1 MKPLRTILCL
11 PAILLL
17 GVGGCKDIYAVIGP
31 GHDESGR
38 RICPTVGWSS
48 GSWDNCVGTYT
59 FANGD
64 KYAGEWKDDKK
75 HGQGTYT
82 FASGRVWKGFWSND
96 DFVSGEKY
104 AAGEAPSGEGPPAPE
119 PSPPSPAAAPPT
131 PDAAG
136 EGWSLPPCPGNYDM
150 SNWTNCVG
158 TRTYPNGDKYDG
170 EWKYNNMHGEGTYT
184 SADGAK
190 YVGEWEDDN
199 KHGYGTY
206 TFADGREYSG
216 GWKNGKWHGQG
227 TATHPSGGEYSG
239 GWKDGKMHGE
249 GTIIHP
255 DGRVEKGIW
264 RENEL
269 LEFLE

>member
-1 MKPLRTILCL
+1 MPIMKPLRTILCL

-119 PSPPSPAAAPPT
+119 PSPPSPAAAPAPEPSPPSPAAAPPT

-199 KHGYGTY
+199 KHGYGTS
-206 TFADGREYSG
+206 TFADGR
-216 GWKNGKWHGQG
+216 
-227 TATHPSGGEYSG
+227 EYSG

>member
-170 EWKYNNMHGEGTYT
+170 EWKYNNMHGEGT
-184 SADGAK
+184 
-190 YVGEWEDDN
+190 
-199 KHGYGTY
+199 
-206 TFADGREYSG
+206 
-216 GWKNGKWHGQG
+216 
-227 TATHPSGGEYSG
+227 
-239 GWKDGKMHGE
+239 
-249 GTIIHP
+249 IIHP